1 MIFSLIFSLLIGWLA
16 GAVINHAANALP
28 LKQLLWQRPFCKR
41 RLNYAGPEAISTARQ
56 GETEPAAE
64 PVYCLTPRPAVAWS
78 AVIAWAT
85 GRRACAACGK
95 LLGLRALLVEIFTP
109 VLFLLAYQRFGPSV
123 YLGLAWAYIAIL
135 VLLMVTDLEHRLIQH
150 KIILPAIL
158 LAVIGGFFSLPHFGW
173 RAALLGGAVAFVSF
187 YALAWL
193 SRGGLGEGDVT
204 LATFLGLITALP
216 NVIITLIY
224 GILLGGLVSV
234 GLILTRRATLKTFI
248 PYGPFLI
255 IAGLVMLLWGDALS
269 AWVWR

>member
-1 MIFSLIFSLLIGWLA
+1 MIFPLIFFLLIGWLA
-16 GAVINHAANALP
+16 GVVINHAANALP
-28 LKQLLWQRPFCKR
+28 LKRSLWQRPFCKR

-56 GETEPAAE
+56 GETEAAAE

-78 AVIAWAT
+78 AVSAWVT

-95 LLGLRALLVEIFTP
+95 SLGLRALLVEIFTP
-109 VLFLLAYQRFGPSV
+109 VLFLLAYQRFGLSV
-123 YLGLAWAYIAIL
+123 YLGFAWVYIAIL

-158 LAVIGGFFSLPHFGW
+158 LAVLGGFFAPDFSW

-255 IAGLVMLLWGDALS
+255 IAGLAMLLWGNALS
-269 AWVWR
+269 AWFWR

>member
-1 MIFSLIFSLLIGWLA
+1 MTSFILVLLIGWFA
-16 GAVINHAANALP
+16 GALINHAANVLP
-28 LKQLLWQRPFCKR
+28 LKRSLWQRPFCKR
-41 RLNYAGPEAISTARQ
+41 RLNYTGPEAISTARQ
-56 GETEPAAE
+56 GQTEPAAE
-64 PVYCLTPRPAVAWS
+64 PVYCLAPRPTPALS

-85 GRRACAACGK
+85 GRRVCAACGK
-95 LLGLRALLVEIFTP
+95 PMGLRALLVEIFTP

-123 YLGLAWAYIAIL
+123 YLGFVWLYAAIL

-158 LAVIGGFFSLPHFGW
+158 LAVIGGFFAPDFGW
-173 RAALLGGAVAFVSF
+173 RAALLGGALAFVSF

-255 IAGLVMLLWGDALS
+255 IAGLAMLLWGDSLS
-269 AWVWR
+269 AWVWH